1 MKTLFFSL
9 LLVFHAWSGRP
20 VISSAPMGGISVLA
34 VNTTSSIVGWKA
46 EKPTGSHMGTVKI
59 SSGDVVM
66 RCGQLNSANIKLD
79 MVSLVVSD
87 LSSPDKEKLEG
98 NLRGDNFFDTEKFP
112 EAQLEITNV
121 NHNSEKVYHF
131 VTILANLTM
140 HGITKQI
147 TFTAEVSK
155 STYDAF
161 AAEANIIIN
170 RRDWNIATRNIKYDT
185 FIYKDIRLHV
195 QLQASKPEPKV
206 S

>member
-1 MKTLFFSL
+1 M
-9 LLVFHAWSGRP
+9 FHAWSGRP
-20 VISSAPMGGISVLA
+20 VASSAPIGGISVLA
-34 VNTTSSIVGWKA
+34 VNTASSIVGWKA
-46 EKPTGSHMGTVKI
+46 EKTTGTHMGTVKI
-59 SSGDVVM
+59 SSGEVVM
-66 RCGQLNSANIKLD
+66 RCGRLDAAHIRLD
-79 MVSLVVSD
+79 MSSLVVSD
-87 LSSPDKEKLEG
+87 LSSPDKEKLEA

-112 EAQLEITNV
+112 EAQLDITNV
-121 NHNSEKVYHF
+121 NHSSEKVYHF

-147 TFTAEVSK
+147 TFTADVSK

-161 AAEANIIIN
+161 AAEASIVIS